1 MGATRGGW
9 KSQSNIGNV
18 ETCGFCVGKSLLEG
32 NCDFS
37 RLYMAIT
44 LGNYLLIASHGAHEN
59 RRLLDKVLLVLLVK
73 CPAREHHDTCNSVS
87 SVLCMKVLIIIVLI
101 ADMQMAINPACK
113 DSWDTLQLEILQHLL
128 LKDMPVL
135 PKYAKYLACQA
146 DKFRCLS
153 VVAPFMSM
161 TVFPRGAE
169 PVVRCWE

>member
-1 MGATRGGW
+1 
-9 KSQSNIGNV
+9 
-18 ETCGFCVGKSLLEG
+18 
-32 NCDFS
+32 
-37 RLYMAIT
+37 
-44 LGNYLLIASHGAHEN
+44 
-59 RRLLDKVLLVLLVK
+59 
-73 CPAREHHDTCNSVS
+73 
-87 SVLCMKVLIIIVLI
+87 MKVLIIIVLI

-169 PVVRCWE
+169 WLGAGNDPLTAPLLVLMNHQQLIACM